1 MRKTTKKKKKTVNS
15 YVFVDGIKIPNISL
29 HLSKISPLTDNQAK
43 SFDAFYNN
51 SNLLLHGLA
60 GTGKTFMSMYLGLE
74 SVMKKLS
81 THNQVVIVRSV
92 VPTRDIGFL
101 PGDEYNKIKIY
112 EAPYRGICG
121 ELFGRDDAYD
131 VLKHHKIIDFIT
143 TSFIRGITI
152 NNAVIIVD
160 ECNNMNFHELDSIIT
175 RVGSNCQLVF
185 CGDFRQ
191 ADLPKQSERDGL
203 KHFMKILERMSCFQ
217 HVEFSEDDILRS
229 DLVKQY
235 IVMKDKL
242 GYEDKVF

>member
-1 MRKTTKKKKKTVNS
+1 MKKTTKKRKTTN
-15 YVFVDGIKIPNISL
+15 YIFVDGIKLPNVNL
-29 HLSKISPLTDNQAK
+29 NLSKIKPLTENQAQ
-43 SFDAFYNN
+43 AFEAFNSK

-60 GTGKTFMSMYLGLE
+60 GTGKTFMSMYLALE

-81 THNQVVIVRSV
+81 TYSQVIIVRSV

-101 PGDEYNKIKIY
+101 PGDEYNKIKTY

-131 VLKHHKIIDFIT
+131 VLKHHKIVDFIT

-152 NNAVIIVD
+152 NNAIVVVD

-175 RVGSNCQLVF
+175 RVGSNCQLLF

-191 ADLPKQSERDGL
+191 ADLPKQSEREGL
-203 KHFMKILERMSCFQ
+203 RHFMNILEKMSCFK
-217 HVEFSEDDILRS
+217 HIEFKEDDILRS

-235 IVMKDKL
+235 IIMKDRL
-242 GYEDKVF
+242 GYEDKIF